1 MLRPRVPARSR
12 SVSRVVLPIVAAALS
27 VASTGCLA
35 AAQPPL
41 SPPNAAARPPPPSRW
56 LATQD
61 GWMDLEDYVAR
72 VCTQENGAAA
82 FEALKAQA
90 VAARTYVLWA
100 MRDEAPI
107 GTPEKPIPNSQ
118 SFQTYAAVATPACT
132 AATAQTRGL
141 VLRFGGAL
149 VVASYVA
156 GARLDDAGAA
166 SSDPT
171 RTEKWVTYNR
181 GRAGPQVV
189 KTPLLDTSRADNRGC
204 MSQNGADWM
213 ARRGHDFV
221 TILRF
226 YYGDDVW
233 LTQG

>member
-1 MLRPRVPARSR
+1 
-12 SVSRVVLPIVAAALS
+12 
-27 VASTGCLA
+27 
-35 AAQPPL
+35 
-41 SPPNAAARPPPPSRW
+41 
-56 LATQD
+56 
-61 GWMDLEDYVAR
+61 MDLEDYVAR

-100 MRDEAPI
+100 VRDEAPL

-118 SFQTYAAVATPACT
+118 SFQTYAPVASPACT

-141 VLRFGGAL
+141 LLRHGGAL

-156 GARLDDAGAA
+156 GAHLDDAGLAA
-166 SSDPT
+166 SDPS
-171 RTEKWVTYNR
+171 RTEKWVTYNH
-181 GRAGPQVV
+181 GRTGTLVV
-189 KTPLLDTSRADNRGC
+189 KTPLLRTDRADNRGC

-221 TILRF
+221 AILRF

-233 LTQG
+233 ITQG